1 VATSAATPSG
11 APPRAGRRR
20 VLAVLC
26 LTELVSWGV
35 LYYAFPV
42 LAPWI
47 AADTG
52 WSPAELT
59 AAFSAGLAAAAVV
72 GVPVGRRLD
81 RWGPQPVMTVGS
93 VLAVA
98 AVLVMSQAASYAAF
112 LAGWLLAGTAMAG
125 VLYPPAV
132 AAVTRWWTPQ
142 HVPALTALTVAGG
155 LASTVFAPLTAAI
168 AQRSD
173 WRTALLALA
182 VVLAVLTVPAHL
194 VGLRGPWPAAST
206 EIRPGGEGA
215 PRRIVRGR
223 PFVLLAA
230 ALTLAAF
237 SVYAVLVNLVPLLL
251 ERGLTTST
259 AALALGLGGVGQVAA
274 RLGYVRLVA
283 ATTVRARTV
292 LVLAAGAAGT
302 ALLAAVPGPAAVLIT
317 LSVAVGA
324 TRGVHTLLQS
334 TAVSD
339 RWGAAHFGRLNG
351 VLGAPLLL
359 AAALAPWA
367 GSALARVFGSYAAV
381 FAVLAAIGA
390 VAVLLAAVETSQ
402 APQDRR
408 MPRRSRSA
416 ARLPAL
422 RGGSSLRPTRE
433 RDVCT
438 STTPVDVSTRR
449 LP

>member
-1 VATSAATPSG
+1 MPGLLTASALAAAS
-11 APPRAGRRR
+11 APVGRRR

-52 WSPAELT
+52 WSSAALT
-59 AAFSAGLAAAAVV
+59 AAFSAGLVVAAVV

-81 RWGPQPVMTVGS
+81 RWGPRGVMTVGS
-93 VLAVA
+93 ALAVV

-112 LAGWLLAGTAMAG
+112 LVGWLLAGLAMAG

-132 AAVTRWWTPQ
+132 AALTRWWRPR

-155 LASTVFAPLTAAI
+155 FASTVFAPLTAAI
-168 AQRSD
+168 VQRSD
-173 WRTALLALA
+173 WRTTFLMLA

-194 VGLRGPWPAAST
+194 IGLRGPWPAVPAELT
-206 EIRPGGEGA
+206 PDGEGD
-215 PRRIVRGR
+215 PRRIARSR

-259 AALALGLGGVGQVAA
+259 AALALGLGGVGQVVA

-283 ATTVRARTV
+283 ASNVRARTL
-292 LVLAAGAAGT
+292 LVLAACAVGAV
-302 ALLAAVPGPAAVLIT
+302 LLAAIPGPATVLIA
-317 LSVAVGA
+317 LSIAVGA

-339 RWGAAHFGRLNG
+339 RLGTAHFGRLNG
-351 VLGAPLLL
+351 VLSAPLLL

-367 GSALARVFGSYAAV
+367 GSAMAEVLGSYAAV
-381 FAVLAAIGA
+381 FAALAGIA
-390 VAVLLAAVETSQ
+390 VVALLLAAVEPSQ
-402 APQDRR
+402 APEGRPSRSSPPAAGSNRR
-408 MPRRSRSA
+408 TRSRSS
-416 ARLPAL
+416 PA
-422 RGGSSLRPTRE
+422 
-433 RDVCT
+433 C
-438 STTPVDVSTRR
+438 RR
-449 LP
+449 LEGRRG